1 MCFFSTKLWWGKIAF
16 VNPDLIRD
24 HAVTSPCLEGK
35 QDRLPQRRVLVNSA
49 LTPISAA
56 PLLPP
61 AVGRWGTDCTYV
73 NAILER
79 AAFRSPGRG
88 MFWMRRQLNL
98 GSHFATAQSRVV
110 GWSKSLSKS
119 WAMLTAL
126 TERRCSADWCGNRGE
141 GRWNTWTSFPGR
153 NSQYFHMHVFKAA
166 I

>member
-1 MCFFSTKLWWGKIAF
+1 MQSHLPVLRESRRTDFPRGECLWTQ
-16 VNPDLIRD
+16 PSR
-24 HAVTSPCLEGK
+24 TSLRHRCCCW
-35 QDRLPQRRVLVNSA
+35 RSA
-49 LTPISAA
+49 DEA
-56 PLLPP
+56 PV
-61 AVGRWGTDCTYV
+61 AHV
-73 NAILER
+73 NAIPER
-79 AAFRSPGRG
+79 AAFRAPGRG

-98 GSHFATAQSRVV
+98 GSHVATAQSRVV

-153 NSQYFHMHVFKAA
+153 NSIFTCTCSRKPSNWGC